1 MNLQRLNILALTFMG
16 TGIACA
22 QLPDKLIVKSE
33 THVVHGRPY
42 SDGVLVGNTLYVSGQ
57 GSARP
62 DGTMPTDMEGE
73 IRQCFENIKNIL
85 LGAGMD
91 MHNVVSAYVFLEDLG
106 QYQLMNNVF
115 REYFP
120 ENPPVRST
128 LEVGKIPGD
137 SRIEVQ
143 TIAVQ
148 DGADKE
154 ILGWKEGQLFSQGIK
169 VNGLLYISGKGSQI
183 PESGGKSHDLYKHRV
198 RQGILNV
205 ESVLQMAKLDYRHI
219 VFTNPYIMPPNQKW
233 EPMNVVYRQFF
244 RYGSA
249 PARATITMSDI
260 PGASSDFELS
270 AVAVTDMRRR
280 QVIRPISRPPSATAS
295 PAVMAGDV
303 LYSAGFSGFVPG
315 QGKLMDDFEYQLRQ
329 AMRNV
334 QDVLESAGMTF
345 SNVVNVNVYLR
356 DMNDYAQLNDI
367 YATYFIDGFPAR
379 TTLQPAPDG
388 DESNSL
394 VQFSII
400 AVRSATASRPAGEI
414 RNQKL
419 RIFRSDEPERPASP
433 GGRR

>member
-1 MNLQRLNILALTFMG
+1 MTLLALTFLL
-16 TGIACA
+16 TGAA
-22 QLPDKLIVKSE
+22 RGQLPDKLIVKSE
-33 THVVHGRPY
+33 THVAHGRPY
-42 SDGVLVGNTLYVSGQ
+42 SDGVLVGNTLYLSGQ

-62 DGTMPTDMEGE
+62 DGTMPKDMEGE

-106 QYQLMNNVF
+106 QYQLMNQVF

-120 ENPPVRST
+120 DNPPVRST

-154 ILGWKEGQLFSQGIK
+154 VLGWKEGQLFSQGIK
-169 VNGLLYISGKGSQI
+169 VNGLLYLSGKGTQI

-198 RQGILNV
+198 RQGLLNV
-205 ESVLQMAKLDYRHI
+205 GSVLDMANLDFAHI
-219 VFTNPYIMPPNQKW
+219 VFTNPYIMPPHQKW

-244 RYGSA
+244 RYGNA

-260 PGASSDFELS
+260 PGESSDFELS
-270 AVAVTDMRRR
+270 AVAVTDMRHRR
-280 QVIRPISRPPSATAS
+280 VIRPKNRRPGGTAS

-303 LYSAGFSGFVPG
+303 LYSAGLSGFVPG
-315 QGKLMDDFEYQLRQ
+315 QGKLVDDFEYQLRQ

-334 QDVLESAGMTF
+334 QDVLEAADMTF

-356 DMNDYAQLNDI
+356 DMDDYARLNDI
-367 YATYFIDGFPAR
+367 YGTYFTDGFPAR

-400 AVRSATASRPAGEI
+400 AVRSATASGTAGG
-414 RNQKL
+414 
-419 RIFRSDEPERPASP
+419 D
-433 GGRR
+433 

>member
-1 MNLQRLNILALTFMG
+1 MRIFNSIKQRLIVLAVTFLLTSM
-16 TGIACA
+16 AWA
-22 QLPDKLIVKSE
+22 QLPDKLIIKSE

-62 DGTMPTDMEGE
+62 DGTMPGDMEGE

-106 QYQLMNNVF
+106 QYQLMNSVF

-120 ENPPVRST
+120 KNPPVRST

-154 ILGWKEGQLFSQGIK
+154 ILGWKEGQLFSQGIT
-169 VNGLLYISGKGSQI
+169 VNGILYISGKGSQI
-183 PESGGKSHDLYKHRV
+183 PGAGGESDELYKHRV

-205 ESVLQMAKLDYRHI
+205 GSVLELANLDYKNI

-233 EPMNVVYRQFF
+233 EPMNIVYRQFF
-244 RYGSA
+244 PYGSA

-270 AVAVTDMRRR
+270 AVAVTEMSRR
-280 QVIRPISRPPSATAS
+280 QVIRPQSRSPSATAS

-315 QGKLMDDFEYQLRQ
+315 QGKLVDDFEYQVQQ

-334 QDVLESAGMTF
+334 QDVLETAGMTF
-345 SNVVNVNVYLR
+345 SNVVNINVYLR
-356 DMNDYAQLNDI
+356 DMDDYAKMNDI
-367 YATYFIDGFPAR
+367 YATYFTDGFPAR

-388 DESNSL
+388 DQSNSL

-400 AVRSATASRPAGEI
+400 AVRSALDSWP
-414 RNQKL
+414 
-419 RIFRSDEPERPASP
+419 DD
-433 GGRR
+433 

>member
-1 MNLQRLNILALTFMG
+1 LTILALTFLL
-16 TGIACA
+16 TGMAWA

-42 SDGVLVGNTLYVSGQ
+42 SDGVLVGNTLYLSGQ

-91 MHNVVSAYVFLEDLG
+91 MHNVVSAYVFLEDLD
-106 QYQLMNNVF
+106 QYQLMNSVF

-128 LEVGKIPGD
+128 LEVGQIPGD

-148 DGADKE
+148 DGAGKE
-154 ILGWKEGQLFSQGIK
+154 ILGWKEGGLFSQGIK
-169 VNGLLYISGKGSQI
+169 VNGLLYISGKGTQI

-205 ESVLQMAKLDYRHI
+205 GSVLEMAKLGYRHI

-270 AVAVTDMRRR
+270 VVAVTDMKRR
-280 QVIRPISRPPSATAS
+280 QVIRPNNRQPSATAS
-295 PAVMAGDV
+295 PAVMAVMAGDV
-303 LYSAGFSGFVPG
+303 LYSAGLSGFVPG
-315 QGKLMDDFEYQLRQ
+315 QGKLIDDFEYQVRQ

-334 QDVLESAGMTF
+334 QDVLEAAGMTF
-345 SNVVNVNVYLR
+345 NNVVNVNVYLR
-356 DMNDYAQLNDI
+356 DMDDYVRLNDI
-367 YATYFIDGFPAR
+367 YASYFTDGFPAR

-388 DESNSL
+388 DVSNSL

-400 AVRSATASRPAGEI
+400 AVRSATASW
-414 RNQKL
+414 
-419 RIFRSDEPERPASP
+419 P
-433 GGRR
+433 GATP